1 MHSVAAQLSNHIK
14 RTVAGPMWHGPAL
27 DELLA
32 SVSSDQAAAR
42 PIAAA
47 HSIWEIVLHVAAWA
61 EIALARLHG
70 QRTGD
75 PAPDEDWPPVPG
87 SDPKFGSDPGP
98 KSGSARGP
106 DAAANWQAA
115 LERLRESYR
124 ALATH
129 TRRLEPSAFDEKV
142 AGADYSVSNLLH
154 GVIEHGTYHGG
165 QIALLKRALEKEGQ
179 PFRPAI

>member
-1 MHSVAAQLSNHIK
+1 MHSTAAQLSNHIK
-14 RTVAGPMWHGPAL
+14 RTVAGPMWHGPSL
-27 DELLA
+27 DELLG

-42 PIAAA
+42 PVTGA
-47 HSIWEIVLHVAAWA
+47 HSIWEIVLHVTAWA

-87 SDPKFGSDPGP
+87 SD
-98 KSGSARGP
+98 
-106 DAAANWQAA
+106 AAANWQAA

-124 ALATH
+124 ALATD

-142 AGADYSVSNLLH
+142 SGADYSVSNLLH

-165 QIALLKRALEKEGQ
+165 QIALLKRALEA
-179 PFRPAI
+179 RPAHK

>member
-1 MHSVAAQLSNHIK
+1 MHSTAAQLSNHIK
-14 RTVAGPMWHGPAL
+14 RAVAGPMWHGPSL

-42 PIAAA
+42 PITGA
-47 HSIWEIVLHVAAWA
+47 HSIWEIVLHVTAWA

-75 PAPDEDWPPVPG
+75 PAPDEDWPPQPT
-87 SDPKFGSDPGP
+87 SDT
-98 KSGSARGP
+98 
-106 DAAANWQAA
+106 AANWQAA

-124 ALATH
+124 ALATN
-129 TRRLEPSAFDEKV
+129 TRRLEPPAFDEKV

-165 QIALLKRALEKEGQ
+165 QIALLKRALEGRQ
-179 PFRPAI
+179 P

>member
-1 MHSVAAQLSNHIK
+1 MHSIAAQLSNHIK
-14 RTVAGPMWHGPAL
+14 RTVAGPMWHGPSL

-32 SVSSDQAAAR
+32 SVSSEQAAAR
-42 PIAAA
+42 PIPGA
-47 HSIWEIVLHVAAWA
+47 HSIWEIVLHVTAWA

-87 SDPKFGSDPGP
+87 SDT
-98 KSGSARGP
+98 
-106 DAAANWQAA
+106 AANWRAA
-115 LERLRESYR
+115 LDRLRDSYR
-124 ALATH
+124 ALATD
-129 TRRLEPSAFDEKV
+129 TRRLEPAAFDEKV

-165 QIALLKRALEKEGQ
+165 QVALLKRALEGKQAAEK
-179 PFRPAI
+179 RS

>member
-1 MHSVAAQLSNHIK
+1 MHSAAALLSNHIK
-14 RTVAGPMWHGPAL
+14 RAVAGPMWHGPSL

-42 PIAAA
+42 PITGAP
-47 HSIWEIVLHVAAWA
+47 SIWEIVLHVTAWA

-87 SDPKFGSDPGP
+87 ADP
-98 KSGSARGP
+98 KSGSALGS

-124 ALATH
+124 VLATD

-154 GVIEHGTYHGG
+154 GVI
-165 QIALLKRALEKEGQ
+165 
-179 PFRPAI
+179 

>member
-1 MHSVAAQLSNHIK
+1 MHSTAAQLSNHIK

-42 PIAAA
+42 PITGA
-47 HSIWEIVLHVAAWA
+47 HSIWEIVLHVTAWA

-75 PAPDEDWPPVPG
+75 PAPDEDWPPVRG
-87 SDPKFGSDPGP
+87 S
-98 KSGSARGP
+98 

-124 ALATH
+124 ALATD

-142 AGADYSVSNLLH
+142 SGADYSVSNLLH

-165 QIALLKRALEKEGQ
+165 QIALLKRALEA
-179 PFRPAI
+179 RPAHK

>member
-1 MHSVAAQLSNHIK
+1 MHSTAAQLSNHIK

-42 PIAAA
+42 PITGA
-47 HSIWEIVLHVAAWA
+47 HSIWEIVLHVTAWA

-75 PAPDEDWPPVPG
+75 PAPDEDWPPVRG
-87 SDPKFGSDPGP
+87 S
-98 KSGSARGP
+98 

-124 ALATH
+124 ALATD

-165 QIALLKRALEKEGQ
+165 QIALLKRALEA
-179 PFRPAI
+179 RPAHK

>member
-1 MHSVAAQLSNHIK
+1 MHSTAAQLSNHIK
-14 RTVAGPMWHGPAL
+14 RTVAGPMWHGSAL

-42 PIAAA
+42 PITGA
-47 HSIWEIVLHVAAWA
+47 HSIWEIVLHVTAWA
-61 EIALARLHG
+61 EIARARLHG

-75 PAPDEDWPPVPG
+75 PAPDEDWPPVRG
-87 SDPKFGSDPGP
+87 S
-98 KSGSARGP
+98 

-124 ALATH
+124 ALATD

-142 AGADYSVSNLLH
+142 SGADYSVSNLLH

-165 QIALLKRALEKEGQ
+165 QIALLKRALEA
-179 PFRPAI
+179 RPAHK

>member
-1 MHSVAAQLSNHIK
+1 MHSTAAQLSNHIK
-14 RTVAGPMWHGPAL
+14 RTVTGPMWHGPSL

-32 SVSSDQAAAR
+32 SMSSEQAAAR
-42 PIAAA
+42 PIIGA
-47 HSIWEIVLHVAAWA
+47 HSIWEIVLHVTAWA

-75 PAPDEDWPPVPG
+75 PAPDEDWPPIPG
-87 SDPKFGSDPGP
+87 SDP

-165 QIALLKRALEKEGQ
+165 QIALLKRALET
-179 PFRPAI
+179 RPANS

>member
-1 MHSVAAQLSNHIK
+1 MHSTAAQLSNHIK
-14 RTVAGPMWHGPAL
+14 RAVAGPMWHGPSL

-42 PIAAA
+42 PIPGA
-47 HSIWEIVLHVAAWA
+47 HSIWEIVLHVTAWA

-87 SDPKFGSDPGP
+87 SE
-98 KSGSARGP
+98 
-106 DAAANWQAA
+106 AAASWQTA

-124 ALATH
+124 ALATD

-142 AGADYSVSNLLH
+142 AGADYTVSNLLH

-165 QIALLKRALEKEGQ
+165 QIAILKK
-179 PFRPAI
+179 FR

>member
-1 MHSVAAQLSNHIK
+1 MHSTAAQLSNHIK
-14 RTVAGPMWHGPAL
+14 RAVAGPMWHGPSL

-42 PIAAA
+42 PITGA
-47 HSIWEIVLHVAAWA
+47 HSIWEIVLHVTAWA
-61 EIALARLHG
+61 EIASARLRG

-75 PAPDEDWPPVPG
+75 PTPDEDWPPVPG
-87 SDPKFGSDPGP
+87 SDPKAGSAPGSD
-98 KSGSARGP
+98 
-106 DAAANWQAA
+106 AANWQAA

-124 ALATH
+124 ALATD

-142 AGADYSVSNLLH
+142 AGVDYSVSNLLH

-165 QIALLKRALEKEGQ
+165 QIALLKRALE
-179 PFRPAI
+179 PRSAHR

>member
-1 MHSVAAQLSNHIK
+1 MHSIAAQLSNHIK
-14 RTVAGPMWHGPAL
+14 RAIAGPMWHGPSL

-42 PIAAA
+42 PITGA
-47 HSIWEIVLHVAAWA
+47 HSIWEIVVHVTAWA

-87 SDPKFGSDPGP
+87 SD
-98 KSGSARGP
+98 
-106 DAAANWQAA
+106 AASWHAA
-115 LERLRESYR
+115 LDRLRESYR
-124 ALATH
+124 ALATD

-142 AGADYSVSNLLH
+142 TGADYSVSNLLH
-154 GVIEHGTYHGG
+154 GVIEHATYHGG
-165 QIALLKRALEKEGQ
+165 QIALLKRALEGKQ
-179 PFRPAI
+179 PART

>member
-1 MHSVAAQLSNHIK
+1 MHSIAAQLSNHIK
-14 RTVAGPMWHGPAL
+14 RAVAGPMWHGPSL

-32 SVSSDQAAAR
+32 SLSSDQAVAR
-42 PIAAA
+42 PIPGA
-47 HSIWEIVLHVAAWA
+47 HSIWEIVLHVTAWA

-75 PAPDEDWPPVPG
+75 PTPDEDWPPVSG
-87 SDPKFGSDPGP
+87 SDS
-98 KSGSARGP
+98 KSA
-106 DAAANWQAA
+106 DAAANWHAA

-124 ALATH
+124 ALAID

-165 QIALLKRALEKEGQ
+165 QIALLKRALEGKQ
-179 PFRPAI
+179 P

>member
-1 MHSVAAQLSNHIK
+1 MHSTAAQLSNHIK
-14 RTVAGPMWHGPAL
+14 RTVAGPMWHGPSL

-42 PIAAA
+42 PIAGA
-47 HSIWEIVLHVAAWA
+47 HSIWEIVLHVTAWA

-75 PAPDEDWPPVPG
+75 PAADEDWPPVSG
-87 SDPKFGSDPGP
+87 SDPKFGSD
-98 KSGSARGP
+98 
-106 DAAANWQAA
+106 WQAA

-124 ALATH
+124 ALATD
-129 TRRLEPSAFDEKV
+129 TRRLETSAFDEKV

-165 QIALLKRALEKEGQ
+165 QIAMLKRALDKKGQ
-179 PFRPAI
+179 P

>member
-1 MHSVAAQLSNHIK
+1 MHSTAAQLSNHIK
-14 RTVAGPMWHGPAL
+14 RAVAGPMWHGPSL

-32 SVSSDQAAAR
+32 TVSSDQAAAR
-42 PIAAA
+42 PIPGA
-47 HSIWEIVLHVAAWA
+47 HSIWEIVLHVTAWA

-87 SDPKFGSDPGP
+87 SDPGTDP
-98 KSGSARGP
+98 
-106 DAAANWQAA
+106 AAANWHAA
-115 LERLRESYR
+115 LERLRESHR
-124 ALATH
+124 ALATD
-129 TRRLEPSAFDEKV
+129 TRRLEPSAFDDKV

-165 QIALLKRALEKEGQ
+165 QIAVLKRALEAQ
-179 PFRPAI
+179 PART